1 LIVCTLARVFNKERA
16 MATTEK
22 ERLWARR
29 MTEWERSGTSRRT
42 WCAANEV
49 SIHTFDYWRRRLR
62 TRVAK
67 RPARQKLVPMVVKSA
82 PTTSSSPSAATVEIA
97 LPRGIA
103 LRTPATADVRW
114 LAALVRE
121 IEAC

>member
-1 LIVCTLARVFNKERA
+1 MV
-16 MATTEK
+16 TTEK

-49 SIHTFDYWRRRLR
+49 SIHTFDYWRGRLR
-62 TRVAK
+62 TRVMVK
-67 RPARQKLVPMVVKSA
+67 RSARQKLVPMVVKSA
-82 PTTSSSPSAATVEIA
+82 PATSSSSSAPTVEIA

>member
-1 LIVCTLARVFNKERA
+1 

-22 ERLWARR
+22 ERLWVRR
-29 MTEWERSGTSRRT
+29 MTEWERSGTRRRT
-42 WCAANEV
+42 WCVANGV

-62 TRVAK
+62 TRVVAK
-67 RPARQKLVPMVVKSA
+67 GPAQQKLVPMVVKSA
-82 PTTSSSPSAATVEIA
+82 PTMPSSPSAATVEIA

-103 LRTPATADVRW
+103 LRTPAATDVRW

>member
-1 LIVCTLARVFNKERA
+1 
-16 MATTEK
+16 MAKTEK
-22 ERLWARR
+22 ERLWTRR
-29 MTEWERSGTSRRT
+29 LSQWERSGTSRRT

-49 SIHTFDYWRRRLR
+49 SVHTFDYWRRRLR
-62 TRVAK
+62 TRVVAQS
-67 RPARQKLVPMVVKSA
+67 ARQKLVPRVVKSA
-82 PTTSSSPSAATVEIA
+82 AATPSLSSAATVEIA

>member
-1 LIVCTLARVFNKERA
+1 

-29 MTEWERSGTSRRT
+29 MTEWERSDTSRRT

-62 TRVAK
+62 TRAVTK
-67 RPARQKLVPMVVKSA
+67 RAVPQRLVPVVVR
-82 PTTSSSPSAATVEIA
+82 SSSPPSVATSTATIEIA
-97 LPRGIA
+97 LSRGIA
-103 LRTPATADVRW
+103 LRTPATVEVRW
-114 LAALVRE
+114 LAALIRE

>member
-1 LIVCTLARVFNKERA
+1 MVVSLARVFNKERE

-22 ERLWARR
+22 ERWWARR
-29 MTEWERSGTSRRT
+29 MAEWERSGTSRRT

-62 TRVAK
+62 TRAVT
-67 RPARQKLVPMVVKSA
+67 RRRVRQRLVPVVVKPSRSVA
-82 PTTSSSPSAATVEIA
+82 VSAATIEIA

-103 LRTPATADVRW
+103 LRTPATVEARW
-114 LAALVRE
+114 LAALIRE